1 MTALAYKF
9 EIDHITVED
18 YLSGEQISEIKHEYS
33 DGQVY
38 AMAGAKLN
46 HNRIVR
52 NVASLL
58 WQLLQDTPCEPL
70 SSDMLLEVSKTQYRY
85 PDVMVICDDDSSNDD
100 YIRKNPLIIVE
111 VLSKSTRKKDKTEK
125 RDEYLSLPSLQE
137 YVLIE
142 QDYAEID
149 VQRRNNSW
157 QSAYYFLGDKITFES
172 VDVTLSV
179 EDIYQRVDNNDMQD
193 FLKQKEQDAHQQAEQ
208 QEQDANEE

>member
-18 YLSGEQISEIKHEYS
+18 YLSSEQISELKHEYS

-38 AMAGAKLN
+38 AMAGASIK
-46 HNRIVR
+46 HNII
-52 NVASLL
+52 NANIFALL
-58 WQLLQDTPCEPL
+58 WMHLNGQSCFPL
-70 SSDMLLEVSKTQYRY
+70 SSDMLLEISKTKYRY

>member
-38 AMAGAKLN
+38 AMAGASIK
-46 HNRIVR
+46 HNII
-52 NVASLL
+52 NANIFALL
-58 WQLLQDTPCEPL
+58 WMHLNGQSCFPL
-70 SSDMLLEVSKTQYRY
+70 SSDMLLEISKTKYRY